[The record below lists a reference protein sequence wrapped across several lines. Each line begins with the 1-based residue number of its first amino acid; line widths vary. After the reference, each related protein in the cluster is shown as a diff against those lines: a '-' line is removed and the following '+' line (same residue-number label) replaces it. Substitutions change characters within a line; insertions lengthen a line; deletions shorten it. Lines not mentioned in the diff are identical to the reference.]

1 MKELE
6 IRAATQEDVAICV
19 QIETQNFSEPWSEK
33 SLTDAVNADNTLF
46 YVICIDNKAIGYYVA
61 GDICDEINLY
71 TIAVADEYKGKGCGK
86 ALLQHLIALSK
97 SMSALFIGL
106 EVRVSNERAIALY
119 EQNGFIRNGK
129 RPDFYKKPTE
139 DAYLYTLYLN
149 EEMT

>member
-1 MKELE
+1 MKDFE
-6 IRAATQEDVAICV
+6 IRAATQVDVFPCA
-19 QIETQNFSEPWSEK
+19 QIEAENFSEPWSANA
-33 SLTDAVNADNTLF
+33 LTDALTDTNSLF
-46 YVICIDNKAIGYYVA
+46 YVICVQNNAVGYYIA
-61 GDICDEINLY
+61 GNICDEINLY

-97 SMSALFIGL
+97 LMSALFIGL